1 MNFVSLDVE
10 TANASL
16 ASICQI
22 GIVRFE
28 NGLVADKWSSLVDPE
43 DFFDAVNVSIHGI
56 DEDDVVSAPTF
67 QQVVSEIARRI
78 SGQTVATH
86 TSFDRSSISQACG
99 KCGLTPPEC
108 AWLDT
113 ARVARRTWPDVTH
126 SGYGLGSLAQRFG
139 IEFKHHDALEDAR
152 AAGMILLR
160 AIEDTG
166 MDTGALLERSI
177 QRITRH
183 HAQAGNPEGRLF
195 GEIAVFTGTLSL
207 SRRDAAE
214 LASQA
219 GCEVADGVTKH
230 TTLLVVGDQD
240 IRHLAGHEKSN
251 KHRKAEELI
260 AKGQPIRI
268 LAERDFAAIVG
279 MD

>member
-28 NGLVADKWSSLVDPE
+28 NGQITDKWSSLIDPE
-43 DFFDAVNVSIHGI
+43 DFFDSMNVSIHGVE
-56 DEDDVVSAPTF
+56 EDDVVGAPTF
-67 QQVVSEIARRI
+67 QQAVYEITRRI
-78 SGQTVATH
+78 SGQIVAAH
-86 TSFDRSSISQACG
+86 TSFDRSSISQACS
-99 KCGLTPPEC
+99 KYGLAHPEC
-108 AWLDT
+108 VWLDT
-113 ARVARRTWPDVTH
+113 ARVARRTWPEVTN

-160 AIEDTG
+160 AIDDSG
-166 MDTGALLERSI
+166 MNIGALLERSTQKI
-177 QRITRH
+177 RQH
-183 HAQAGNPEGRLF
+183 HAQTGNPEGQLF
-195 GEIAVFTGTLSL
+195 GEVVVFTGKLSL
-207 SRRDAAE
+207 YRHDAAE
-214 LASQA
+214 LASRA
-219 GCEVADGVTKH
+219 GCTVADGVTKH

-240 IRHLAGHEKSN
+240 IRLLAGHEKSN
-251 KHRKAEELI
+251 KHRKADELI

-268 LAERDFAAIVG
+268 LAERDFTAIVG